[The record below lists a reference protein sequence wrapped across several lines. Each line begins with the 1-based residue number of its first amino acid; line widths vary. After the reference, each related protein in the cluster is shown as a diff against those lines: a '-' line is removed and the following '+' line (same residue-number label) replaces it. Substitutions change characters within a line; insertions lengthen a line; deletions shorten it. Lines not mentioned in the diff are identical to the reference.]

1 MATITPD
8 RTRPPEPRGFE
19 LPSKHLPAVETRDLP
34 EPVPFRKVVGA
45 SVIILATA
53 IGSGEFVLWPY
64 ITSQVGLVFMWA
76 AIVGFLI
83 QFFINMEVERYTLA
97 TGETALTGFSRLWK
111 PWGALFIVF
120 ALCQNFWPGWATGAA
135 TTLTFV
141 FGGGDVVTITVLAL
155 ISIGIALTAS
165 PIVYQTVEKAMG
177 VMVVLIMAFVVVA
190 VVMAT
195 NASDW
200 GDFATSFTE
209 PEIPVGGDLTI
220 ALLLGALAF
229 AGAGGANNLV
239 QSNYIRDKNMG
250 MGERIPHIVSPITGE
265 EEADAPFGYT
275 FTVNDENM
283 RRWDGWWRVANKE
296 QFITFFL
303 IGVTSL
309 IVLSVLTYA
318 TVGVGANLGESFD
331 FIEAEGNSLKDAVA
345 PWFGTAFWLCGA
357 IALFST
363 NLGILDY
370 TSRLIAD
377 QLKVN
382 AARTSNVLVGEQ
394 DLLRRRL
401 DDDHVRLHR
410 AAERAR
416 AAAAAARHLV
426 VDRRRDD
433 VHLLDPA
440 DPAQPARAA
449 ARDQDPQHAARR
461 DGLLRAVLR
470 HLLGPARHR
479 PGEAAVLKALGI
491 RIVLALFIWMALIVF
506 ALAVGLL

>member
-8 RTRPPEPRGFE
+8 RTRPPEPHGFE
-19 LPSKHLPAVETRDLP
+19 LPSHNLPAVETRDLP

-97 TGETALTGFSRLWK
+97 TGETALTGFARLWK
-111 PWGALFIVF
+111 PWGVLFIVF

-135 TTLTFV
+135 TTLTFAI
-141 FGGGDVVTITVLAL
+141 GGGDVVTITVLAL
-155 ISIGIALTAS
+155 IAIGIGLTAS
-165 PIVYQTVEKAMG
+165 PVVYQVVEKAMG
-177 VMVVLIMAFVVVA
+177 FMVVAIMAFVAIA

-195 NASDW
+195 DGGAW
-200 GDFATSFTE
+200 GDFATSFTA
-209 PEIPVGGDLTI
+209 PEIPVGGELTI

-250 MGERIPHIVSPITGE
+250 MGKRIPHIVSPVTGE
-265 EEADAPFGYT
+265 EEASAPLGYT
-275 FTVNDENM
+275 FTVNEENM
-283 RRWDGWWRVANKE
+283 RRWRGWWRVANKE

-318 TVGVGANLGESFD
+318 TVGVGADLGED
-331 FIEAEGNSLKDAVA
+331 FGFIQAEGAALGDQIA
-345 PWFGTAFWLCGA
+345 PWFETAFFICGT

-377 QLKVN
+377 QLKVS
-382 AARTSNVLVGEQ
+382 RMSESTFWSESKIYF
-394 DLLRRRL
+394 
-401 DDDHVRLHR
+401 
-410 AAERAR
+410 
-416 AAAAAARHLV
+416 
-426 VDRRRDD
+426 
-433 VHLLDPA
+433 
-440 DPAQPARAA
+440 
-449 ARDQDPQHAARR
+449 
-461 DGLLRAVLR
+461 
-470 HLLGPARHR
+470 
-479 PGEAAVLKALGI
+479 AAVWTMIVFGCIVLLSGLEQPLLLLVISSSIAGVMMFIYSILLIQLNRRALPHEIKIRGPRLGVMAFSVVFFGVFSVLLVIDEGKAL
-491 RIVLALFIWMALIVF
+491 F
-506 ALAVGLL
+506 

>member
-8 RTRPPEPRGFE
+8 RARQPEPEGFE
-19 LPSKHLPAVETRDLP
+19 LPSKNLPAVETRDLP
-34 EPVPFRKVVGA
+34 EPVPFRKVAGA

-76 AIVGFLI
+76 AILGFLI

-97 TGETALTGFSRLWK
+97 TGETALTGFTRLWK
-111 PWGALFIVF
+111 PWGILFIVF

-135 TTLTFV
+135 TTLTFAL
-141 FGGGDVVTITVLAL
+141 GGGDVVTITVLAL
-155 ISIGIALTAS
+155 IAIGLGLTAS
-165 PIVYQTVEKAMG
+165 PVVYQTVEKAMG
-177 VMVVLIMAFVVVA
+177 AMVFLIMVFVVIA

-195 NASDW
+195 DGAAW

-250 MGERIPHIVSPITGE
+250 MGKRIPHIVSPVTGE
-265 EEADAPFGYT
+265 EEADAAIGYT
-275 FTVNDENM
+275 FTPDDENM
-283 RRWDGWWRVANKE
+283 RRWRGWWSVANKE

-318 TVGVGANLGESFD
+318 TVGVGADLGEDFD
-331 FIEAEGNSLKDAVA
+331 FIQAEGNALKDDIA
-345 PWFGTAFWLCGA
+345 PWFGTAFWICGS
-357 IALFST
+357 ICLFST

-377 QLKVN
+377 QLKVSAMRESTFWSESKIYF
-382 AARTSNVLVGEQ
+382 AAVWTMIVFGCIVLLSGLEQ
-394 DLLRRRL
+394 PLLLLVISSSIAGVMMFIYSMLLIQLNRRAL
-401 DDDHVRLHR
+401 PQQIKISGVRL
-410 AAERAR
+410 AVMAFSVLFFGVFSVL
-416 AAAAAARHLV
+416 LV
-426 VDRRRDD
+426 YDE
-433 VHLLDPA
+433 
-440 DPAQPARAA
+440 
-449 ARDQDPQHAARR
+449 
-461 DGLLRAVLR
+461 G
-470 HLLGPARHR
+470 
-479 PGEAAVLKALGI
+479 KAL
-491 RIVLALFIWMALIVF
+491 F
-506 ALAVGLL
+506 

>member
-1 MATITPD
+1 VRMATLTPE
-8 RTRPPEPRGFE
+8 RTRPPEPHGFE
-19 LPSKHLPAVETRDLP
+19 LPSQYLPAVETRDLP
-34 EPVPFRKVVGA
+34 EPVPFKKVVGA

-97 TGETALTGFSRLWK
+97 TGETALTGFARLWK
-111 PWGALFIVF
+111 PWGVLFIVF

-155 ISIGIALTAS
+155 ISIGLALTAS
-165 PIVYQTVEKAMG
+165 PVVYQTVEKAMG
-177 VMVVLIMAFVVVA
+177 VMVVAIMAFVVIA

-195 NASDW
+195 DGGAW
-200 GDFATSFTE
+200 GDFATSFTK
-209 PEIPVGGDLTI
+209 PEIPVGGELTI

-250 MGERIPHIVSPITGE
+250 MGQRIPHIVSPITGE

-283 RRWDGWWRVANKE
+283 RRWRGWWSVANKE

-318 TVGVGANLGESFD
+318 TVGVGTNLGENFD
-331 FIEAEGNSLKDAVA
+331 FIEAEGNALKDTIA
-345 PWFGTAFWLCGA
+345 PWFGTAFWICGA

-382 AARTSNVLVGEQ
+382 AARSSTFWSESKIYFAAVWTMITFGCIVLLSGLEQ
-394 DLLRRRL
+394 PLLLLVISSSIAGVMMFIYSMLLIQLNRRAL
-401 DDDHVRLHR
+401 
-410 AAERAR
+410 
-416 AAAAAARHLV
+416 
-426 VDRRRDD
+426 
-433 VHLLDPA
+433 
-440 DPAQPARAA
+440 
-449 ARDQDPQHAARR
+449 
-461 DGLLRAVLR
+461 
-470 HLLGPARHR
+470 
-479 PGEAAVLKALGI
+479 PGEIKI
-491 RIVLALFIWMALIVF
+491 RGTR
-506 ALAVGLL
+506 LAVMAFSVLFFGVFSVLLVYDQGKQLF

>member
-8 RTRPPEPRGFE
+8 RTRSPEPHGFE
-19 LPSKHLPAVETRDLP
+19 LPSKNLPAVETRDLP

-76 AIVGFLI
+76 AVAGFLI

-97 TGETALTGFSRLWK
+97 TGETALTGFARFWK
-111 PWGALFIVF
+111 PWWALFIVF

-155 ISIGIALTAS
+155 IAIGLALTAS
-165 PIVYQTVEKAMG
+165 PVVYQTVEKAMG
-177 VMVVLIMAFVVVA
+177 AMVVLIMAFVVLA
-190 VVMAT
+190 VFMAT
-195 NASDW
+195 DAGAW
-200 GDFATSFTE
+200 GDLASSFTS
-209 PEIPVGGDLTI
+209 PEVPVDADKGLTI

-250 MGERIPHIVSPITGE
+250 MGKRIPHIVSPITGE
-265 EEADAPFGYT
+265 EEAAPALGYT

-283 RRWDGWWRVANKE
+283 RRWRGWWSVANKE
-296 QFITFFL
+296 QFITFFV
-303 IGVTSL
+303 IGLTSL

-318 TVGVGANLGESFD
+318 TVPVGSSLGESFD
-331 FIEAEGNSLKDAVA
+331 FIQAEGNALKDEIA
-345 PWFGTAFWLCGA
+345 PWFGTAFWICGA
-357 IALFST
+357 ICLFST

-382 AARTSNVLVGEQ
+382 AARDSTFWSESKIYFAAVWTMIVFGCIVLLSGLEQ
-394 DLLRRRL
+394 PLLLLVISSSIAGVMMFIYSGLLIQLNRKALPDEIKIRG
-401 DDDHVRLHR
+401 VRLGVM
-410 AAERAR
+410 AFSVVFFGVFSVL
-416 AAAAAARHLV
+416 LV
-426 VDRRRDD
+426 I
-433 VHLLDPA
+433 
-440 DPAQPARAA
+440 
-449 ARDQDPQHAARR
+449 DQGKQ
-461 DGLLRAVLR
+461 
-470 HLLGPARHR
+470 
-479 PGEAAVLKALGI
+479 
-491 RIVLALFIWMALIVF
+491 LF
-506 ALAVGLL
+506 

>member
-8 RTRPPEPRGFE
+8 RTRPPEPHGFE
-19 LPSKHLPAVETRDLP
+19 LPSHNLPAVETRDLP
-34 EPVPFRKVVGA
+34 EPVPFKKVVGA

-97 TGETALTGFSRLWK
+97 TGETALTGFARLWK

-155 ISIGIALTAS
+155 IAIGLALTAS
-165 PIVYQTVEKAMG
+165 PVVYQTVEKLMG
-177 VMVVLIMAFVVVA
+177 IMVVAIMVFVVIA

-195 NASDW
+195 DGGAW
-200 GDFATSFTE
+200 GDFATSFTK
-209 PEIPVGGDLTI
+209 PEIPVGGELTI

-250 MGERIPHIVSPITGE
+250 MGQRIPHIVSPITGE
-265 EEADAPFGYT
+265 EEADAALGYT

-283 RRWDGWWRVANKE
+283 RRWNGWWKVANKE

-318 TVGVGANLGESFD
+318 TVGVGASLGEDFD
-331 FIEAEGNSLKDAVA
+331 FIQAEGNALKDTIA
-345 PWFGTAFWLCGA
+345 PWFGTAFWICGT

-382 AARTSNVLVGEQ
+382 AARKSTFWSESKIYFAAVWTMITFGCVVLLSGLEQ
-394 DLLRRRL
+394 PLLLLVISSSIAGVMMFIYSMLLIQLNRRALPHEIKIRGTRL
-401 DDDHVRLHR
+401 
-410 AAERAR
+410 
-416 AAAAAARHLV
+416 
-426 VDRRRDD
+426 
-433 VHLLDPA
+433 
-440 DPAQPARAA
+440 
-449 ARDQDPQHAARR
+449 
-461 DGLLRAVLR
+461 AVLAFSVLFFGVFSV
-470 HLLGPARHR
+470 LLVYDQG
-479 PGEAAVLKALGI
+479 KQ
-491 RIVLALFIWMALIVF
+491 LF
-506 ALAVGLL
+506 

>member
-8 RTRPPEPRGFE
+8 RTRPPEPHGFE
-19 LPSKHLPAVETRDLP
+19 LPSQNLPAVETRDLP
-34 EPVPFRKVVGA
+34 EPVPFKKVIGA

-64 ITSQVGLVFMWA
+64 ITSQVGLVFIWA

-111 PWGALFIVF
+111 PWGVLFIVF

-135 TTLTFV
+135 TTLTFAV
-141 FGGGDVVTITVLAL
+141 GGGDVVTITVFAL

-165 PIVYQTVEKAMG
+165 PIVYKTVEKAMG
-177 VMVVLIMAFVVVA
+177 AMVFLIMCFVVLA

-195 NASDW
+195 DGGAW

-250 MGERIPHIVSPITGE
+250 MGERLPHIVSPITGE
-265 EEADAPFGYT
+265 EEAAAPFGYT
-275 FTVNDENM
+275 FTVDRENM
-283 RRWDGWWRVANKE
+283 RRWRGWWSVANKE

-318 TVGVGANLGESFD
+318 TVGVGGDLGEEFA
-331 FIEAEGNSLKDAVA
+331 FIEAEGNALKGEIA
-345 PWFGTAFWLCGA
+345 PWFGTTFWICGA
-357 IALFST
+357 ICLFST

-377 QLKVN
+377 QLKVSTARN
-382 AARTSNVLVGEQ
+382 STFWSESKIYFAAVWTMIAFGCIVLLSGLEQ
-394 DLLRRRL
+394 PLLLLVISSSIAGVMMFIYSMLLIQLNRRALPREIKIRG
-401 DDDHVRLHR
+401 VRL
-410 AAERAR
+410 AVMAFSVVFFGVFSIL
-416 AAAAAARHLV
+416 LV
-426 VDRRRDD
+426 YDE
-433 VHLLDPA
+433 
-440 DPAQPARAA
+440 
-449 ARDQDPQHAARR
+449 
-461 DGLLRAVLR
+461 G
-470 HLLGPARHR
+470 
-479 PGEAAVLKALGI
+479 KAL
-491 RIVLALFIWMALIVF
+491 F
-506 ALAVGLL
+506 

>member
-8 RTRPPEPRGFE
+8 RTRPPEPQGFE
-19 LPSKHLPAVETRDLP
+19 LPSRYLPAVETRDLP
-34 EPVPFRKVVGA
+34 EPVPFRKVAGA

-165 PIVYQTVEKAMG
+165 PVVYQTVEKAMG
-177 VMVVLIMAFVVVA
+177 VMVVLIMAFVVIA

-195 NASDW
+195 SASDW

-265 EEADAPFGYT
+265 EEAEAPFGYT

-283 RRWDGWWRVANKE
+283 RRWDGWWKVANKE

-331 FIEAEGNSLKDAVA
+331 FIEAEGNSLKDSIA
-345 PWFGTAFWLCGA
+345 PWFGTAFWICGA

-382 AARTSNVLVGEQ
+382 AARTSKFWSESKIYFASVWTMITFGC
-394 DLLRRRL
+394 
-401 DDDHVRLHR
+401 
-410 AAERAR
+410 
-416 AAAAAARHLV
+416 
-426 VDRRRDD
+426 
-433 VHLLDPA
+433 
-440 DPAQPARAA
+440 
-449 ARDQDPQHAARR
+449 
-461 DGLLRAVLR
+461 
-470 HLLGPARHR
+470 
-479 PGEAAVLKALGI
+479 
-491 RIVLALFIWMALIVF
+491 IVLLSGLEQPLLLLVISSSIAGVMMFIYSILLIQLNRRALPHEIKIRNTRLGVMAFSVLFFGIFSV
-506 ALAVGLL
+506 LLVIDQGKQLF

>member
-1 MATITPD
+1 M
-8 RTRPPEPRGFE
+8 
-19 LPSKHLPAVETRDLP
+19 
-34 EPVPFRKVVGA
+34 
-45 SVIILATA
+45 
-53 IGSGEFVLWPY
+53 
-64 ITSQVGLVFMWA
+64 
-76 AIVGFLI
+76 
-83 QFFINMEVERYTLA
+83 
-97 TGETALTGFSRLWK
+97 
-111 PWGALFIVF
+111 F

-155 ISIGIALTAS
+155 IAIGIALTAS
-165 PIVYQTVEKAMG
+165 PVVYQTVEKAMG
-177 VMVVLIMAFVVVA
+177 VMVVLIMAFVVIA

-275 FTVNDENM
+275 FTGQ
-283 RRWDGWWRVANKE
+283 RREHAALARLVEGRQQGAVHHLLPDRRDVADRP
-296 QFITFFL
+296 
-303 IGVTSL
+303 
-309 IVLSVLTYA
+309 
-318 TVGVGANLGESFD
+318 VGADLRDRAAWARNLGESFD
-331 FIEAEGNSLKDAVA
+331 FIEAEGNSLKDSIA
-345 PWFGTAFWLCGA
+345 PWFGTAFWICGA

-382 AARTSNVLVGEQ
+382 AARNSKFWSESKIYFAIG
-394 DLLRRRL
+394 L

-440 DPAQPARAA
+440 DPAQPAGAA